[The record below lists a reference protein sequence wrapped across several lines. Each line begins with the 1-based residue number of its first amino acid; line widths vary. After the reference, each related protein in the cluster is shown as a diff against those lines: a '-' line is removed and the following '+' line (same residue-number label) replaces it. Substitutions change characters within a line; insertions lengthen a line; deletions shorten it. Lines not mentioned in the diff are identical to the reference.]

1 MTKLSTAI
9 AAAEAFVAKEI
20 KGADTVVESIAAW
33 IKKEEPAV
41 QQLLTDAIAAYKVLL
56 AAAEQDKTAIQA
68 IEALILSLIAA

>member
-1 MTKLSTAI
+1 MTKLSTVI
-9 AAAEAFVAKEI
+9 AAAEAFAAKEI

-56 AAAEQDKTAIQA
+56 SAAEQDKTAIQA